1 MHDFQERKAMDEFA
15 DNCIYV
21 VENLNFNPEEFGT
34 YEPKEES
41 EANKGKDQGKHEDA
55 KEEEAV

>member
-1 MHDFQERKAMDEFA
+1 MHDFLERKAIDEFA

-34 YEPKEES
+34 YEPKEE
-41 EANKGKDQGKHEDA
+41 ENKEKN
-55 KEEEAV
+55 